1 MSDQIKQT
9 SIDFDDREMV
19 DELRQATNG
28 KSEVMVRS
36 LTMTRKEKV
45 RTGLSY
51 IFDEPTV

>member
-9 SIDFDDREMV
+9 SIDSDYREMV

-36 LTMTRKEKV
+36 LTMTIEKV
-45 RTGLSY
+45 WTGLSY
-51 IFDEPTV
+51 ISDEPAV